1 MILRKSAEKIKVS
14 LKRTRIRVILSEG
27 KHTFVII
34 SRSFLLRM
42 RNVSDNSCREN
53 QNTHLCSITFFENRT
68 VYEITWKNNVEPDRP
83 RMTIWRMRIASWIHR
98 ATNTHSEYVILF
110 SFPLQQWLQERALI
124 LRYTYIACLVFL

>member
-1 MILRKSAEKIKVS
+1 MFQTKVVQNIK
-14 LKRTRIRVILSEG
+14 
-27 KHTFVII
+27 
-34 SRSFLLRM
+34 
-42 RNVSDNSCREN
+42 
-53 QNTHLCSITFFENRT
+53 THILCSVTFFENRT

>member
-68 VYEITWKNNVEPDRP
+68 VYEKMWNNIEQRGRP
-83 RMTIWRMRIASWIHR
+83 QMTIWRMGIS
-98 ATNTHSEYVILF
+98 
-110 SFPLQQWLQERALI
+110 
-124 LRYTYIACLVFL
+124 